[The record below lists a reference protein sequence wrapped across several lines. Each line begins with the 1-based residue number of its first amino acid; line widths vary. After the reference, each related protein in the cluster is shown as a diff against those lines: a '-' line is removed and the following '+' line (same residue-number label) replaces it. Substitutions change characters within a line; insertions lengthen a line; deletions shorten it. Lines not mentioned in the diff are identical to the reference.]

1 MTGDM
6 AMQTVAERRAF
17 IIDLCRRR
25 QRPGSGSDLRALWK
39 REPHMHWPNLSDV
52 LGDLAWAVVGGVA
65 TRLYMPERATLDLD
79 VAVAPA
85 DHREACARL
94 AAAGWERMGDL
105 TIGGT
110 IWRSPEGVEVDILVC
125 AEPWVGSA
133 IAAAGDNRDG
143 DGLPVLPLPYIVLLK
158 LRSSRA
164 IDVADL
170 SRMLG
175 LADDEALAEVRDKVQ
190 EFAPAD
196 AEDLE
201 AIIELGKLEA
211 DGT

>member
-1 MTGDM
+1 
-6 AMQTVAERRAF
+6 
-17 IIDLCRRR
+17 
-25 QRPGSGSDLRALWK
+25 
-39 REPHMHWPNLSDV
+39 
-52 LGDLAWAVVGGVA
+52 
-65 TRLYMPERATLDLD
+65 
-79 VAVAPA
+79 
-85 DHREACARL
+85 
-94 AAAGWERMGDL
+94 WERMGDL

>member
-1 MTGDM
+1 MYGAGATGG
-6 AMQTVAERRAF
+6 ACVLRTTGGASAGRELRVRGE
-17 IIDLCRRR
+17 
-25 QRPGSGSDLRALWK
+25 PGRG
-39 REPHMHWPNLSDV
+39 
-52 LGDLAWAVVGGVA
+52 
-65 TRLYMPERATLDLD
+65 
-79 VAVAPA
+79 APA
-85 DHREACARL
+85 CA
-94 AAAGWERMGDL
+94 
-105 TIGGT
+105 
-110 IWRSPEGVEVDILVC
+110 
-125 AEPWVGSA
+125 A